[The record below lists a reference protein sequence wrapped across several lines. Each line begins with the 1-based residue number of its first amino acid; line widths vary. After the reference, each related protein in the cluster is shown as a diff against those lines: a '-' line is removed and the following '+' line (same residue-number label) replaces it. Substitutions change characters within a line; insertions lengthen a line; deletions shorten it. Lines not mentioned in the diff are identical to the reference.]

1 MGLSFFLVELG
12 TLGCFR
18 NLPGAHLRQEH
29 CAFLTRV
36 S

>member
-12 TLGCFR
+12 ILGCFR
-18 NLPGAHLRQEH
+18 NLPGAHVRQGR
-29 CAFLTRV
+29 CALLTHV